1 MGVSGS
7 DESEDDDFNPEVEG
21 IEEEP
26 DEEFDPKSGSESEGE
41 GAGGDLALPP
51 KKRKA
56 RPVEDKEG
64 DPTTSEDNADNVNAS
79 KLSQETKKDIDL
91 EGGEL
96 PTEDLV
102 SGEPQKADE
111 PKEESETAKEAKE
124 HGLSDE
130 KEAMAAMALP
140 LEEID
145 DSGTQN
151 EKEMET
157 EVEKE
162 EPTAAPIEEEVSL
175 QTPRPEAPSE
185 GKEESSTEVET
196 PVAIE
201 TDNVVVEDDNAGG
214 LDGSV
219 TEETPN
225 DENPLGDSEEAIL
238 TSATEKMEEGDE
250 QYKNELAES
259 QMDNIFN

>member
-1 MGVSGS
+1 MG
-7 DESEDDDFNPEVEG
+7 
-21 IEEEP
+21 
-26 DEEFDPKSGSESEGE
+26 
-41 GAGGDLALPP
+41 
-51 KKRKA
+51 
-56 RPVEDKEG
+56 
-64 DPTTSEDNADNVNAS
+64 
-79 KLSQETKKDIDL
+79 
-91 EGGEL
+91 
-96 PTEDLV
+96 
-102 SGEPQKADE
+102 
-111 PKEESETAKEAKE
+111 ETAKEAKE

-145 DSGTQN
+145 DSGTQKEVEPEA
-151 EKEMET
+151 EKEST
-157 EVEKE
+157 K
-162 EPTAAPIEEEVSL
+162 APLEEEVSL

-185 GKEESSTEVET
+185 TKEESSMEVDT
-196 PVAIE
+196 AVSIE
-201 TDNVVVEDDNAGG
+201 PDNAVVEDDNAGG